1 MSKRLVD
8 SHVHLRNLRDIEN
21 LEAIRRHIGFER
33 MNIVCLFSR
42 EGVNN
47 NASAFAAKARYP
59 ESFCFFGGLDH
70 SEYFSGGKIKT
81 PSLAEQVDR
90 LMAIGADGIKM
101 LENKP
106 THRRIL
112 DIPVDG
118 PYFEEH
124 FAHLEGNGIPV
135 VWHVC
140 DPEEFWNPET
150 TPSWAKSR
158 GWGYDETFTPK
169 GQLYAEVENVLKRHP
184 RLRIIFAHFLFLSS
198 DLPRAASWLD
208 TFPNVH
214 LDLSPG
220 IEFLYNL
227 SKDVSATR
235 EFFIKYADRIVFGTD
250 ISSNHTLQEATVRSG
265 IVTRWLE
272 TEDEYRI
279 PDGADFVLG
288 PSEDG
293 VIRGLLLPGDVLER
307 IYRSNFVRLAGDQPK
322 PLDRDAAIVECER
335 IIGEIGVL
343 GGDGS
348 EAIQSMEKLES

>member
-1 MSKRLVD
+1 MID
-8 SHVHLRNLRDIEN
+8 SHVHLRNQKDIEN

-47 NASAFAAKARYP
+47 NPPAFAAKNRHP
-59 ESFCFFGGLDH
+59 ESFYFFGGLDH
-70 SEYFSGGKIKT
+70 SAHFSGGKIKT
-81 PSLAEQVDR
+81 PSLPEQVDR

-124 FAHLEGNGIPV
+124 FAHLEATGIPV

-169 GQLYAEVENVLKRHP
+169 EQLYAEVENVLKRHP
-184 RLRIIFAHFLFLSS
+184 RLRIIFAHFLFLSA
-198 DLPRAASWLD
+198 DLPRAASWLER
-208 TFPNVH
+208 FPNIS

-227 SKDVSATR
+227 SKDVPATR
-235 EFFIKYADRIVFGTD
+235 EFFIKHADRIVFGTD
-250 ISSNHTLQEATVRSG
+250 ISSNHTLDEAAIRSG

-272 TEDEYRI
+272 TDDERRI
-279 PDGADFVLG
+279 PCGADFVLG
-288 PSEDG
+288 PPEDG
-293 VIRGLLLPGDVLER
+293 VMRGLSLPKDALEK
-307 IYRSNFVRLAGDQPK
+307 ICRSNFVRLAGSKPK
-322 PLDRDAAIVECER
+322 ALNRDLAIAECER
-335 IIGEIGVL
+335 IIGEIKVL
-343 GGDGS
+343 GGDTS
-348 EAIQSMEKLES
+348 EAVQSMEMLES

>member
-1 MSKRLVD
+1 MID

-21 LEAIRRHIGFER
+21 LEAIRGHIGFER

-42 EGVNN
+42 DGVNN
-47 NASAFAAKARYP
+47 NPSAFVAKDRYP
-59 ESFCFFGGLDH
+59 DSFYFFGGLDH
-70 SEYFSGGKIKT
+70 SEHFTGGRIKT
-81 PSLAEQVDR
+81 PSLPEQVDR
-90 LMAIGADGIKM
+90 LMEIGADGIKM

-124 FAHLEGNGIPV
+124 YAHLEATGIPV

-150 TPSWAKSR
+150 TPSWAKAR

-169 GQLYAEVENVLKRHP
+169 EQLYGEVENVLKRHP
-184 RLRIIFAHFLFLSS
+184 RLRIIFAHFLFLSA

-208 TFPNVH
+208 RFPNVH

-227 SKDVSATR
+227 SKDVAATR
-235 EFFIKYADRIVFGTD
+235 EFFIKYSDRIIFGTD
-250 ISSNHTLQEATVRSG
+250 VSSNHTLEESSIRSG

-272 TEDEYRI
+272 TEDEYSI
-279 PDGADFVLG
+279 PPGADFVLG
-288 PSEDG
+288 PPEDG
-293 VIRGLLLPGDVLER
+293 IMRGLLLPEDVLGK
-307 IYRSNFVRLAGDQPK
+307 IYRSNFVWLAGCESK
-322 PLDRDAAIVECER
+322 PLNREFAIEECKR
-335 IIGEIGVL
+335 IIGEIGIL
-343 GGDGS
+343 GGDSS
-348 EAIQSMEKLES
+348 EAIRSMELLKS